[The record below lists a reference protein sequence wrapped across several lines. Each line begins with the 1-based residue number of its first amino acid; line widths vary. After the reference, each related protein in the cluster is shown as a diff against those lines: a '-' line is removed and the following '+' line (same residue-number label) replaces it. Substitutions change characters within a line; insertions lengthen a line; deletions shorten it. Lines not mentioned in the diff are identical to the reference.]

1 MRPISVLQQNIG
13 MSYLLSDD
21 LGDAVRRR
29 LREIAGLGLI
39 ALSVVA
45 VAALARD
52 KRARTQSAG
61 PTWRCHR

>member
-29 LREIAGLGLI
+29 LREIAGLG
-39 ALSVVA
+39 
-45 VAALARD
+45 
-52 KRARTQSAG
+52 
-61 PTWRCHR
+61 